1 MLKINTLTLGLYQVN
16 CYVVR
21 NEDSDRCVVIDPG
34 YDGQTVLRFLKEQDL
49 HLEAILLTH
58 GHFDHVGAVKE
69 LTAETDCKV
78 FLHDLERTMPEAMTA
93 GPLYATDN
101 YPHRFS
107 VAGMEFTVLHTPG
120 HTPGSVCLICEDAMF
135 SGDTLFAD
143 SCGRTDL
150 PGGDLDAILT
160 SLRRLDALEE
170 DYDVYPG
177 HSASTKLSREKQYNG
192 FIKKARAQ

>member
-34 YDGQTVLRFLKEQDL
+34 YDGQTVLRFLKEQNL

-69 LTAETDCKV
+69 LAAETDCKV

-150 PGGDLDAILT
+150 PGGDWATILA
-160 SLRRLDALEE
+160 SLGRLKELPGN
-170 DYDVYPG
+170 YRVFPG
-177 HSASTKLSREKQYNG
+177 HGEDTTLAQERQYNPYL
-192 FIKKARAQ
+192 R

>member
-21 NEDSDRCVVIDPG
+21 SEDSDRCVVIDPG
-34 YDGQTVLRFLKEQDL
+34 YDGQTVLRFLKEQNL

-69 LTAETDCKV
+69 LAAETDCKV

-107 VAGMEFTVLHTPG
+107 VAGMDFTVLHTPG

-150 PGGDLDAILT
+150 PGGDWATILV
-160 SLRRLDALEE
+160 SLGRLKELPGN
-170 DYDVYPG
+170 YRVFPG
-177 HSASTKLSREKQYNG
+177 HGEDTTLAQERQYNPYL
-192 FIKKARAQ
+192 R

>member
-21 NEDSDRCVVIDPG
+21 SEDSDRCVVIDPG
-34 YDGQTVLRFLKEQDL
+34 YDGQTVLRFLKEQNL

-69 LTAETDCKV
+69 LAAETDCKV

-135 SGDTLFAD
+135 SGDTLFAG

-150 PGGDLDAILT
+150 PGGDWATILA
-160 SLRRLDALEE
+160 SLERLKELPGN
-170 DYDVYPG
+170 YRVFPG
-177 HSASTKLSREKQYNG
+177 HGEDTTLAQERQYNPYL
-192 FIKKARAQ
+192 R